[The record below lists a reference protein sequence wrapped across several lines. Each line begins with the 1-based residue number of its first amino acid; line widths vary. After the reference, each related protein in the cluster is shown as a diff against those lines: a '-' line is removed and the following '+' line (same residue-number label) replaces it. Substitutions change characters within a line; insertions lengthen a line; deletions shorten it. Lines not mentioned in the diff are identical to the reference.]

1 MNGLSPGQLAQIA
14 CLLEATARKPG
25 NVHPLRHFV
34 DAHYLDFAL
43 SATVIGPSLD
53 RARSEGIGVA
63 VLDAVA
69 ATRRVVSTNTNLGM
83 ILLLAPLA
91 AVPPEVS
98 LAGGIESV
106 LDSTTIDDAA
116 KVYRAIRLAVP
127 GGLGT
132 SSEQDVFSEP
142 TVTLREAM
150 AIAAGRDLVAR
161 QYANGYWEVLNEA
174 LPELRRSVQSGD
186 PLETAIVATYLHL
199 LANHADSL
207 IVRKWGQSL
216 ADEVSRKAAEVLD
229 AGWPGGERAAGRLA
243 DFDSFL
249 RHEGR
254 RINPG
259 TTADLTTAALFAALR
274 DGTIPLPR
282 PSGPTVWAMI

>member
-1 MNGLSPGQLAQIA
+1 MIGLTPGQLAQVA

-25 NVHPLRHFV
+25 NVHPLRHFD

-43 SATVIGPSLD
+43 SSSVIGPALD
-53 RARSEGIGVA
+53 RARSEGIGAA
-63 VLDAVA
+63 VLDALT

-91 AVPPEVS
+91 AVPPDVA
-98 LAGGIESV
+98 LADGIDAV
-106 LDSTTIDDAA
+106 LTSTTVDDAA

-150 AIAAGRDLVAR
+150 AIAADRDLVAR
-161 QYANGYWEVLNEA
+161 QYVNNYDDVLSHG
-174 LPELRRSVQSGD
+174 LPELRRSLRSGE
-186 PLETAIVATYLHL
+186 PLETAIVTTFLHF
-199 LANHADSL
+199 LARDADSL
-207 IVRKWGQSL
+207 IVRKWGEAL
-216 ADEVSRKAAEVLD
+216 AGEVSRMAAEILD
-229 AGWPGGERAAGRLA
+229 SGWPHGSRAAESLES
-243 DFDSFL
+243 FDSFL
-249 RHEGR
+249 RDGGR

-259 TTADLTTAALFAALR
+259 ATADLTSAVLFAALR
-274 DGTIPLPR
+274 DGTISLPR
-282 PSGPTVWAMI
+282 STGPETWSMI